1 MIYNTINSLD
11 YMSLFWTISGCQSH
25 DWRIYVFLNKVGSR
39 APKCHQYN
47 KNVTK
52 GFIIAFIT
60 LYLNIYHVINKAWPR
75 VSTTRQFYFTQK
87 NCFLY
92 YQIHISQIY
101 TIRMQIRA
109 YHMKRYVT
117 ICSYFPCFFVTYLD
131 YIIFLLVC
139 GNFLPTSNTRR
150 CWNSL

>member
-1 MIYNTINSLD
+1 MWSRIIDLAFNVSTFFWIRLAGVLKNIIN
-11 YMSLFWTISGCQSH
+11 MTKFH
-25 DWRIYVFLNKVGSR
+25 
-39 APKCHQYN
+39 
-47 KNVTK
+47 K
-52 GFIIAFIT
+52 GFINAFIP

-117 ICSYFPCFFVTYLD
+117 ICSYFPFFFVTYLA